1 MIEVRVERRIGAFRL
16 DVDFTT
22 DGAGVT
28 ALFGRSGAGKTS
40 LVNTLAGLL
49 TPERGRIVIDDM
61 VLFDSSAGIDLPPER
76 RRIGYVFQE
85 SRLFPHLSVRGN
97 LEYGMKRV
105 PLGERRMD
113 LDQVTDVLGIGD
125 LLSRRPRLLS
135 GGERQRVALGRALLA
150 SPRILLMDE
159 PLASLD
165 AARKAEILPFIE
177 RLCDTFA
184 VPIVYVTHAMDE
196 IARLAD
202 TLVLMTE
209 GRVAAVGGVEELTS
223 RLDLRPLTGRYE
235 AGSVIRALVT
245 GEDAGFGL
253 SQLEFAGGRLLVP
266 HIGLPAGTPVRLRIR
281 ARDVSVALAPPKD
294 ISMLN
299 VLPGTITEI
308 GNAVGIEGGN
318 GGGSVVDIHLDI
330 GVPLWARISRK
341 SMHDLGLDVGSKV
354 FALIKGTS
362 VDRRSLTRMK
372 ADTTAG

>member
-113 LDQVTDVLGIGD
+113 LDQVTDVLGIAD

-165 AARKAEILPFIE
+165 TQRKDEILPFIE
-177 RLCDTFA
+177 RLRDSFA
-184 VPIVYVTHAMDE
+184 LPIIYVSHAMDE
-196 IARLAD
+196 IIRLAD
-202 TLVLMTE
+202 TMVLMSD
-209 GRVAAVGGVEELTS
+209 GKVAAIGPVEELTS

-235 AGSVIRALVT
+235 AGAVIATTVT
-245 GEDAGFGL
+245 GHDDEFDLTGL
-253 SQLEFAGGRLLVP
+253 SFPGGELHVSRLNLEPGAE
-266 HIGLPAGTPVRLRIR
+266 VRVRIR
-281 ARDVSVALAPPKD
+281 ARDVSLALQPPTG

-299 VLPGTITEI
+299 VIEATVAEI
-308 GNAVGIEGGN
+308 GADVRHTDRAA
-318 GGGSVVDIHLDI
+318 VDIRLDA
-330 GVPLWARISRK
+330 GVPIWARISRK
-341 SMHDLGLDVGSKV
+341 AMHELDIKLGKRVY
-354 FALIKGTS
+354 ALIKGS
-362 VDRRSLTRMK
+362 SIDRQTLMRRK
-372 ADTTAG
+372 AADRA

>member
-1 MIEVRVERRIGAFRL
+1 MIEIDAARRLGDFAL
-16 DVDFTT
+16 DVEFTT
-22 DGAGVT
+22 EGHGIT

-40 LVNTLAGLL
+40 LVNMLAGLL
-49 TPERGRIVIDDM
+49 RPERGRIVIDGT
-61 VLFDSSAGIDLPPER
+61 VLFDSAAGIDIAPHR
-76 RRIGYVFQE
+76 RRLGYVFQQ
-85 SRLFPHLSVRGN
+85 SRLFPHLTVRGN
-97 LEYGMKRV
+97 LEYGMSRV
-105 PLGERRMD
+105 PRAERRVGFDEVVEM
-113 LDQVTDVLGIGD
+113 LGIGEH
-125 LLSRRPRLLS
+125 LARRPHGLS
-135 GGERQRVALGRALLA
+135 GGERQRVAIGRALLT
-150 SPRILLMDE
+150 SPRLLLMDE

-177 RLCDTFA
+177 RLSDTFA

-253 SQLEFAGGRLLVP
+253 SELEFAGGRLLVP
-266 HIGLPAGTPVRLRIR
+266 HIGLPTGTPVRLRIR

-308 GNAVGIEGGN
+308 GDAMGIEGGN

-330 GVPLWARISRK
+330 EVPLWARISRK

-362 VDRRSLTRMK
+362 VDHRSLTRMK
-372 ADTTAG
+372 AGPKAG